1 MNLAAFSKWLHA
13 VANRLLGPADQMHDD
28 LVNEGAT
35 AMWRA
40 YEKTADFEYEGQ
52 RISYAIK
59 SAENRMKNLAW
70 GTGQPLGHEA
80 MRGSQ
85 PAKEVAILDN
95 DDLDETF
102 REKITAS
109 PADVAELAMF
119 AYHSGKLGEILGQL
133 TPAQLSAARAIM
145 ADVKMTKNE
154 LNQWYKARDRL
165 KIDLEFLRDYY

>member
-1 MNLAAFSKWLHA
+1 MNLAAFEKWLHA

-109 PADVAELAMF
+109 AVDVAELACM
-119 AYHSGKLGEILGQL
+119 AYHHGELYRAVDGL
-133 TPAQLSAARAIM
+133 SPAQRSAAYAVM
-145 ADVKMTKNE
+145 HDDVMTKQQHNE
-154 LNQWYKARDRL
+154 WYRARRRL
-165 KIDLEFLRDYY
+165 AVELAHLAVT